1 LRAEPPETRSFRRA
15 DVSFDRSGAGESVDL
30 AARARAY
37 EAVRAALSDDH
48 CYERGVAAAQ
58 GVVSAVLEESG
69 VAGLADMTV
78 ELSLKLASALE
89 RIAGDQGLAAVDLA
103 EVWFVD

>member
-1 LRAEPPETRSFRRA
+1 
-15 DVSFDRSGAGESVDL
+15 V
-30 AARARAY
+30 
-37 EAVRAALSDDH
+37 LSDDH
-48 CYERGVAAAQ
+48 CQERDGAAARQ
-58 GVVSAVLEESG
+58 VVSAVLEESG
-69 VAGLADMTV
+69 IAGLVDMTV